1 MAGSSLLES
10 VPLIDH
16 HCHGV
21 TFAELGAAQFD
32 KLASESSALGRP
44 GRMLAASQLGVVV
57 RAECAPL
64 LGLPRH
70 CSADEY
76 QARRLELGAAEVNR
90 RLLAATGISWY
101 FIDTGYRGG
110 ELLTP
115 EQMAEVSGQ
124 SAAP

>member
-1 MAGSSLLES
+1 VAGSSLLES

-21 TFAELGAAQFD
+21 TFADLGAVQFD
-32 KLASESSALGRP
+32 ELAGESSAPGRP
-44 GRMLAASQLGVVV
+44 GRMLAASQFGAVV

-76 QARRLELGAAEVNR
+76 QARRRELGAAEVNR
-90 RLLAATGISWY
+90 RLLTATGISSWHRSPASRP
-101 FIDTGYRGG
+101 GK
-110 ELLTP
+110 L
-115 EQMAEVSGQ
+115 SGWRR
-124 SAAP
+124 

>member
-1 MAGSSLLES
+1 MTGSSLLQS

-32 KLASESSALGRP
+32 KLASESSAPGSP

-57 RAECAPL
+57 RAECAPV

-76 QARRLELGAAEVNR
+76 QAGRLELGAAEVNR
-90 RLLAATGISWY
+90 RLLAATLR
-101 FIDTGYRGG
+101 YRDKPVGSSRRG
-110 ELLTP
+110 ASRP
-115 EQMAEVSGQ
+115 CR
-124 SAAP
+124 